1 MPRDRLVCGL
11 KKECKQQR
19 LFTEDDTL
27 TLEKAIDIAQTIVV
41 DQINIRSRRV
51 SSYRCKGKHSSQ
63 NCPFK
68 EKECFFCH
76 KKGNI
81 TKVCKAKNN
90 SSVQRKANLVQE
102 AESDEDKVINGY
114 HQRVIGGKIVPPVAN
129 LKIEKENVPLEI
141 CTGDSV
147 GIFTELCKFF
157 SNCKESV
164 NNNLICRNSSVN
176 LLSIS
181 SKLRSYSGELIHPLG
196 KIVCKEN
203 YNEKLFHDSFIIM

>member
-1 MPRDRLVCGL
+1 MPRDRLVRGL
-11 KKECKQQR
+11 KKKCKQQR

-41 DQINIRSRRV
+41 DQVNIRSGRA
-51 SSYRCKGKHSSQ
+51 SSYCCKGKHSSQ

-81 TKVCKAKNN
+81 TKVCKAKKN

-114 HQRVIGGKIVPPVAN
+114 HQRIIGGKIAPPVAN

-141 CTGDSV
+141 YTGASV

-164 NNNLICRNSSVN
+164 NDNLICRNSSVN
-176 LLSIS
+176 SLSIT
-181 SKLRSYSGELIHPLG
+181 SKLRSYSG
-196 KIVCKEN
+196 
-203 YNEKLFHDSFIIM
+203 